1 MYMYVYVLDANTE
14 SQISSVSMPI
24 PIATKPGSII
34 EKTCE
39 CVNVMKR
46 LLSYGICMHNVVI
59 SCYRVSAACQWLP
72 PHYMLQPFSYYITGH
87 IRTIIYLAIIL

>member
-46 LLSYGICMHNVVI
+46 LLSD
-59 SCYRVSAACQWLP
+59 VSACT
-72 PHYMLQPFSYYITGH
+72 MLLFLATG
-87 IRTIIYLAIIL
+87 